1 MIACWDGVRRT
12 GDCRLARRAHVFAGW
27 SRRISAWL
35 GIFAAVALCGCGT
48 RGFSIEDAVPDRSL
62 VTHSIS
68 RPQPDISADPVTAS
82 DEETIRNAV
91 SSAVVDQLGEGG
103 IGWANAATGS
113 RGSIRAVSERQDNNR
128 LCRRFTASRESF
140 DGVHLY
146 RGETCLG
153 PARIW
158 TMTAFDRVE

>member
-1 MIACWDGVRRT
+1 M
-12 GDCRLARRAHVFAGW
+12 ARRAQVFAGW

-35 GIFAAVALCGCGT
+35 GIAAAIALAGCGT
-48 RGFSIEDAVPDRSL
+48 RGFSLEDAVPDRAL
-62 VTHSIS
+62 VTSSIS
-68 RPQPDISADPVTAS
+68 RQQPDIPPDPVTAS

-91 SSAVVDQLGEGG
+91 SSAVVDEVGEDG

-113 RGSIRAVSERQDNNR
+113 RGAIRAISERQDKSR

-158 TMTAFDRVE
+158 TMTGFDRVE

>member
-1 MIACWDGVRRT
+1 
-12 GDCRLARRAHVFAGW
+12 LARRAQVFAGW
-27 SRRISAWL
+27 GRRVFVWL
-35 GIFAAVALCGCGT
+35 SIAAAAAALAGCGT
-48 RGFSIEDAVPDRSL
+48 RGFSLEEAVADRSL
-62 VTHSIS
+62 LTGSVS
-68 RPQPDISADPVTAS
+68 RHQPDIPADPVAAS

-91 SSAVVDQLGEGG
+91 SSAVVEAVGEDG

-113 RGSIRAVSERQDNNR
+113 RGAIRGISERQDKSR